1 MGANSLAGTGK
12 EVDKIDGKGI
22 TMKREKRT
30 GYRYTA
36 N

>member
-1 MGANSLAGTGK
+1 VGANSLAGTGK
-12 EVDKIDGKGI
+12 KVEKIDGKVI

-36 N
+36 D